1 MPATDVFKEAE
12 QTEKAY
18 QKQDAVFIG
27 RKRVLGKK
35 TKKGMRFTRNIGLG
49 FKTPKEAI
57 EGSYVDK
64 KCPFTGGVS
73 IRGRILKGL
82 VISSKMKNTLIIRRD
97 YLRWVGK
104 YRRCVERASRGVER
118 TAPHPLPFAAFAR
131 RSCVARGG
139 RERARACAHVLERR
153 R

>member
-104 YRRCVERASRGVER
+104 YRRCVARASRGVER
-118 TAPHPLPFAAFAR
+118 TAPHPLPFAPFAR
-131 RSCVARGG
+131 RSCVARGA
-139 RERARACAHVLERR
+139 RERARACARVLERR